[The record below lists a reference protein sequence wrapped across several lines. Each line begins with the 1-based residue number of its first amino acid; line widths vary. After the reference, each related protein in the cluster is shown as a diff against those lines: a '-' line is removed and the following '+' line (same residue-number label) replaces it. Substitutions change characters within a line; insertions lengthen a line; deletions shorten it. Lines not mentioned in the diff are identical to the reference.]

1 MILFVVS
8 KKIIIYLN
16 ETSITNFD
24 VQRNDSKRTASAPT
38 KKIKIKQMK
47 RIAIL
52 ASGSGTN
59 AENMINY
66 FQNSDAISVVLVLSN
81 KKDAKVLERASRLG
95 IPNRSFDKIDFMAT
109 DEVLNLLKENA
120 DYVILAGF
128 LWKISEKIIE
138 AFPNKIINIH
148 PALLPKYGGK
158 GMYGMHVH
166 NAVVENREKQTGI
179 TIHYV
184 NENYDEGAIIFQKSF
199 EVLQSDSPE
208 DVAEKIHQLEYEYF
222 PKVIEKAILENGR

>member
-1 MILFVVS
+1 
-8 KKIIIYLN
+8 
-16 ETSITNFD
+16 
-24 VQRNDSKRTASAPT
+24 
-38 KKIKIKQMK
+38 MK
-47 RIAIL
+47 HIAIL

-59 AENMINY
+59 AENLINY
-66 FQNSDAISVVLVLSN
+66 FKNSDEISVVLVLSN

-95 IPNRSFDKIDFMAT
+95 IANKSFDKNDFIDT
-109 DEVLNLLKENA
+109 DEVLNLLKKNA

-128 LWKISEKIIE
+128 LWKIPAKIID
-138 AFPNKIINIH
+138 AFPNKVINIH

-166 NAVVENREKQTGI
+166 NAVVENKEKQTGI

-199 EVLQSDSPE
+199 EVLESDSAE
-208 DVAEKIHQLEYEYF
+208 DVAQKIHQLEYEYF
-222 PKVIEKAILENGR
+222 PKVIEKVILENGR